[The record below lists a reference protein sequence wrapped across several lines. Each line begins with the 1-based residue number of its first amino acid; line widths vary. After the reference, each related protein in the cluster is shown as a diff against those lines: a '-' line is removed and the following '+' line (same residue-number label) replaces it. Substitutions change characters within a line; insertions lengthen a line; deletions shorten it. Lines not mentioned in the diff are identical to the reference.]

1 MSKYPKLYEAIEE
14 ANKKTVL
21 TDVKGKDYVMVNQ
34 RVKAFRMVYPAGKI
48 QTEIVALKD
57 GIVIFKAS
65 VYDEDEVLLGT
76 GTAQEKESS
85 SFINKTS
92 YIENCETS
100 AVGRALGFCGF
111 GIDSGIA
118 SLEEVENA
126 KNNQNKKAPKPTQKD
141 KLLNDFE
148 LQNTLHGT
156 NQRFKLLVSSALDT
170 AGVKAVND
178 LNITE
183 LKELLKA
190 IESNLNQ
197 MDDIKF

>member
-14 ANKKTVL
+14 ANKKTVP

-65 VYDEDEVLLGT
+65 IYDEDEVLLAT

-100 AVGRALGFCGF
+100 AIGRALGFCGF
-111 GIDSGIA
+111 GIDTSIA
-118 SLEEVENA
+118 SFEEVENA
-126 KNNQNKKAPKPTQKD
+126 KKNQGKKTTKPTQKD
-141 KLLNDFE
+141 KLLNDLE
-148 LQNTLHGT
+148 LQKTLHGS